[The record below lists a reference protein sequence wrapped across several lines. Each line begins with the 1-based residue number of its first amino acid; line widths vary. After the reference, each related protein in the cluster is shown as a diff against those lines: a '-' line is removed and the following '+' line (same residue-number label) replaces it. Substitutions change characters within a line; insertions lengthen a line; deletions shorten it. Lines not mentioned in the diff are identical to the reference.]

1 MWGRIR
7 VIVIKEFRQALRE
20 PRMRI
25 VLFLPPIIQ
34 LVIFGFAVNLDVT
47 DAKMGWMD
55 LDRTPV
61 SRELREAFECLPEFQ
76 AD

>member
-1 MWGRIR
+1 MWERIR

-25 VLFLPPIIQ
+25 VLFLPPFIQ

-47 DAKMGWMD
+47 DAQDW
-55 LDRTPV
+55 LDG
-61 SRELREAFECLPEFQ
+61 S
-76 AD
+76 